1 MTYPKLARV
10 VDFCMLSPQQK
21 CDRSIYSLRTYPKR
35 QRATL
40 AQTPNL
46 IYFILAGL
54 SGSAKDPLNLH
65 AGHLHPLV

>member
-1 MTYPKLARV
+1 MLAKD

-21 CDRSIYSLRTYPKR
+21 CDRSVYSLRTYPKQ

-46 IYFILAGL
+46 TYFILAGL
-54 SGSAKDPLNLH
+54 SGSDKDPFNLH
-65 AGHLHPLV
+65 PGHLHPLV